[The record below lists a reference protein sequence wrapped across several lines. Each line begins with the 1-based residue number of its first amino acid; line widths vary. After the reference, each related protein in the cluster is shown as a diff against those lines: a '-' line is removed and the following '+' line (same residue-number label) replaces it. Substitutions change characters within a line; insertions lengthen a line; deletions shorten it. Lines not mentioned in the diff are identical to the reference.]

1 MQQLANRR
9 ALDQWRRAL
18 PASFRPTEAGAAR
31 PHILFRFA
39 DAQAI
44 FS

>member
-1 MQQLANRR
+1 MFYAAICLSA
-9 ALDQWRRAL
+9 D
-18 PASFRPTEAGAAR
+18 FRSMEAGTAR